1 MILAR
6 LFSKI
11 REFVRRV
18 GAVRVTLALILLV
31 LVGVY
36 LLPSGVWDIW
46 STKYTSITITGNQ
59 TCGILPNG
67 TLRCWGTRRHPPADE
82 RFVAVAPGSGNYG
95 CGLREDGSVS
105 CWGYIR
111 QNYKI
116 HSPDPPPEV
125 SDGPFTSITGG
136 GDHFCGLRP
145 DGTAVCWGL
154 DRYGETSP
162 PDGER
167 FTEISAGTVHTC
179 GLRMDGTSVCWGWSR
194 IVRGPDSPP
203 KDVRFKAISSGSD
216 FACAIR
222 WDDDITCWGW
232 MGGFPFRQSPY
243 IERVY
248 GGGWPSYI
256 NGPFTALSSGAD
268 HACALRP
275 SGEVY
280 CWGFSAAHEEDYYG
294 DDPVSGEEFVSIS
307 SGRHYNCAL
316 RQTGT
321 AKCWGGGRQN
331 RIRPSE

>member
-1 MILAR
+1 MRLTRILPKIKETVH
-6 LFSKI
+6 LFGL
-11 REFVRRV
+11 VP
-18 GAVRVTLALILLV
+18 ILLFV
-31 LVGVY
+31 VILILVGVF
-36 LLPSGVWDIW
+36 LRLSGVWDI
-46 STKYTSITITGNQ
+46 SPTKYTSITITGNQ

-82 RFVAVAPGSGNYG
+82 RFVAVAPGSANHG

-105 CWGYIR
+105 CRGYI
-111 QNYKI
+111 NKI

-145 DGTAVCWGL
+145 DGTAVCWGH
-154 DRYGETSP
+154 DRFGETSP

-167 FTEISAGTVHTC
+167 FTEISAGAAHTC
-179 GLRMDGTSVCWGWSR
+179 GLRMDGTAVCWGWSR

-232 MGGFPFRQSPY
+232 VAGHPFRQSPY

-248 GGGWPSYI
+248 GGGLPPYV
-256 NGPFTALSSGAD
+256 NGPFTALSSGGD

-275 SGEVY
+275 TGDVH

-294 DDPVSGEEFVSIS
+294 DEPVSGEQFVSIS

-331 RIRPSE
+331 RIKPSK